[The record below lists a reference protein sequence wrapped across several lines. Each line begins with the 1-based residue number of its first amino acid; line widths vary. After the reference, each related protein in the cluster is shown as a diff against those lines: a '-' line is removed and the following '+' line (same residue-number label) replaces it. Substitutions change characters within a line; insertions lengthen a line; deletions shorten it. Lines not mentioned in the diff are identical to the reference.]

1 MCDLSVERSFILNKT
16 NFSKVEV
23 NLALKM
29 LKIHP
34 VAPSTLSPNF
44 YSFNSDFLYLFLGFG
59 SVQISLSHFYGSYPF
74 VPWKLKE
81 E

>member
-1 MCDLSVERSFILNKT
+1 MCDLCVEWSFILNKT
-16 NFSKVEV
+16 DFSKVEV

-44 YSFNSDFLYLFLGFG
+44 YSFNSDFLDLFLGLG
-59 SVQISLSHFYGSYPF
+59 SVQISLPIFMVLILLFPGS
-74 VPWKLKE
+74 
-81 E
+81 